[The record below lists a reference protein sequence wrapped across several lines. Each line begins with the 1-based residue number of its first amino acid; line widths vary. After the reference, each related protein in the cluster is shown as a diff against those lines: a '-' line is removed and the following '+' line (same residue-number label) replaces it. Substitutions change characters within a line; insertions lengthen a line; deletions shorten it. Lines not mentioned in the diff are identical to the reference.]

1 MNVELPDGAAGIDQT
16 VATVRD
22 VVATAALGGEEH
34 DNGGAESSTRAWF
47 RRSVGARALA
57 VDLRRNV
64 ADLRLLGRDEKT
76 VAMRLE
82 GTSPRVDFQL
92 YNRERRYQSG
102 SIEEVRDESGRTVKL
117 ALDVGSGNRKR
128 LSCGY
133 SAATGETSYREG
145 TNQDYSLQSQQ
156 ADIEFTPFAGSSWGR
171 VWIKSQLRHLLHE
184 ETDRTIYDREEIGRN
199 LEMRLEGPFLDS
211 LAAFSIGHSISLDK
225 HVYFDTLNFSD
236 HDIRDQK
243 LSASLSLLLSRS
255 DWTLKLL
262 RRRNDLVYI
271 DMSRSA
277 NTTQTNEYSTTI
289 DCGLQLG
296 KGWRWKQSFFISA
309 RYVHYRFR
317 PAQDELSRRGQV
329 DTELKGS
336 AGGLECR
343 VFQKWLWDDNGPFVN
358 DLFQR
363 SELID
368 DVEVGCGVNAVIDDY
383 RLGPSWRQRWRS
395 VYGPKGRGGSTVYPL
410 LRESWVSLDASSPFF
425 DGGTLALSV
434 TAVLSRYGTSYLR
447 ANAQIE
453 KTW

>member
-1 MNVELPDGAAGIDQT
+1 
-16 VATVRD
+16 
-22 VVATAALGGEEH
+22 
-34 DNGGAESSTRAWF
+34 
-47 RRSVGARALA
+47 
-57 VDLRRNV
+57 
-64 ADLRLLGRDEKT
+64 
-76 VAMRLE
+76 
-82 GTSPRVDFQL
+82 
-92 YNRERRYQSG
+92 
-102 SIEEVRDESGRTVKL
+102 
-117 ALDVGSGNRKR
+117 
-128 LSCGY
+128 
-133 SAATGETSYREG
+133 
-145 TNQDYSLQSQQ
+145 LQSQQ